1 MVVMVLS
8 SEHSYGRKRHKYR
21 TCTFPMDRWGPT
33 ETCSKSIDVCI
44 YEILAIEELSE
55 IRYFIPL
62 SKEISAEFIDEQELQ
77 LTRFEIVEAIVNMLR
92 FYIGEKT
99 KM

>member
-1 MVVMVLS
+1 MQQ
-8 SEHSYGRKRHKYR
+8 
-21 TCTFPMDRWGPT
+21 
-33 ETCSKSIDVCI
+33 IDVCI

-62 SKEISAEFIDEQELQ
+62 SKEISAEFIDEQKLQ

-92 FYIGEKT
+92 FYMGKNQNVIHNQCYRNVTCLLRNLRFFQPNTGLAHLRVSVCL
-99 KM
+99 

>member
-1 MVVMVLS
+1 MQQ
-8 SEHSYGRKRHKYR
+8 
-21 TCTFPMDRWGPT
+21 
-33 ETCSKSIDVCI
+33 IDVCI

-62 SKEISAEFIDEQELQ
+62 SKEISAEFIDEQKLQ